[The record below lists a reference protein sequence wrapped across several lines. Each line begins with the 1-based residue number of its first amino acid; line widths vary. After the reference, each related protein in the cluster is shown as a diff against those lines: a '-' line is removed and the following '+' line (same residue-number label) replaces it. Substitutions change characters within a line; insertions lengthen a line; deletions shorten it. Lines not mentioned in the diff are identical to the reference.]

1 MTRKRVL
8 VAMSGGVDSSVT
20 AFLLQQQGYDCLGA
34 TMLLHGDAAPGA
46 CGGGSDADDAAAV
59 AARLGFAHEVIDMR
73 STFEQ
78 HVVDK
83 FVRTYEEGR
92 TPNPC
97 IDCNRYLKFDAL
109 LAHARERG
117 CEFIATGHYAQVGTL
132 DRALGRK
139 GPAPDGRTR
148 AVEPAGES
156 MDIDMTAPSTI
167 HDEAELLALI
177 AGRAGKVRTLGYAI
191 DPSKD
196 QSYVLYSLTQERLAH
211 TLLPLGGLF
220 KELDVRRIAREQ
232 GFENAGKRDSQGIC
246 FVPGNDFASYIERRN
261 GAPLPEGD
269 IVDASGRVLGRHH
282 GAIRYTIGQ
291 RKGLGVACAHP
302 VYVTGVDA
310 SSNTVILGEVD
321 DLMAHGLV
329 ADDWIW
335 SAPADIMEE
344 LLDEADGTGLPVS
357 AKIRYRHP
365 ARPARLRRAA
375 DAAGTLELAFDE
387 PEHGIAPGQA
397 VVVYADGIV
406 LGGGTV
412 VRAIK

>member
-59 AARLGFAHEVIDMR
+59 AARLGFEHEVIDMR
-73 STFEQ
+73 STFER

-109 LAHARERG
+109 LAHARKRG

-269 IVDASGRVLGRHH
+269 IVDASGKVLGRHH

-302 VYVTGVDA
+302 VYVTGVDV
-310 SSNTVILGEVD
+310 SSNTVILGEVE
-321 DLMAHGLV
+321 DLMVHGLV

-387 PEHGIAPGQA
+387 PERGIAPGQA